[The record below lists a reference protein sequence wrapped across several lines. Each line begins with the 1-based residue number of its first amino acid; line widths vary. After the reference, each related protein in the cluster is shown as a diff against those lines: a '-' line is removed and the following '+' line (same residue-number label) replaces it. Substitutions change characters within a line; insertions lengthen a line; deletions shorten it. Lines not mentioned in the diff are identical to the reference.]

1 MVVLALLVPEMLLLL
16 MLALDLFEDLLFPSP
31 PPPPADD
38 KPTEQVDRH
47 DHGQR
52 DNLSHRGG

>member
-16 MLALDLFEDLLFPSP
+16 MLALDLFEDRLFPSP
-31 PPPPADD
+31 PPPPPDD

-52 DNLSHRGG
+52 DT

>member
-1 MVVLALLVPEMLLLL
+1 MAVLALLVPEMLLLL

-31 PPPPADD
+31 PPPPDD
-38 KPTEQVDRH
+38 KPPEQVDSH

-52 DNLSHRGG
+52 DT

>member
-31 PPPPADD
+31 PPPSPDD
-38 KPTEQVDRH
+38 KPREQADSHDR
-47 DHGQR
+47 GQR
-52 DNLSHRGG
+52 DS

>member
-1 MVVLALLVPEMLLLL
+1 MVVLALLMPEMLLLL

-31 PPPPADD
+31 SPPPPDD
-38 KPTEQVDRH
+38 KPTKQVDSH

-52 DNLSHRGG
+52 DT

>member
-1 MVVLALLVPEMLLLL
+1 MVVLALLVPVMLMLL

-38 KPTEQVDRH
+38 KPTKQVDSH
-47 DHGQR
+47 DHGQQ
-52 DNLSHRGG
+52 DT